1 MNLKPG
7 KEVETVTRENLSEYI
22 NLVMKTRFNES
33 REQIEAM
40 REGMKK
46 VFTEPLM
53 PYI

>member
-7 KEVETVTRENLSEYI
+7 EEVETVTRENLPEYI
-22 NLVMKTRFNES
+22 DLVMKTRFNES

-53 PYI
+53 PFI